1 LVLDRLDSWVVDR
14 TIEKESLEA
23 MFDFK
28 FKKIVVQ
35 EKEEK
40 IKIKSR

>member
-1 LVLDRLDSWVVDR
+1 MNR
-14 TIEKESLEA
+14 TIEKESLET
-23 MFDFK
+23 MFDSK

-40 IKIKSR
+40 IKIKS

>member
-1 LVLDRLDSWVVDR
+1 MNR

-23 MFDFK
+23 MFNSK